1 MRLTCARPPAR
12 PGHDSGVVW
21 CCVVSVSRVRW
32 EGGGVA
38 VFTPD
43 GVFTVTLHTHTCSAR
58 PCEQGLT
65 AN

>member
-1 MRLTCARPPAR
+1 MCSGGVRR
-12 PGHDSGVVW
+12 SGVQAHALA
-21 CCVVSVSRVRW
+21 SGSGGAGVRI
-32 EGGGVA
+32 GGGVA